1 MESPARY
8 PVLCKK
14 ALKIALNIHRK
25 QTVIDAVKF
34 RLVLSHNFARS
45 LWLEM
50 LTGNKACNL
59 EQVFFPYVQGSACWP
74 ANVHLKYDC
83 LIEVLNAICIL
94 GVFSETVVFPIN

>member
-14 ALKIALNIHRK
+14 ALKSALNLHRK

-34 RLVLSHNFARS
+34 RLVLSHNFARG

-59 EQVFFPYVQGSACWP
+59 EQVDFSLCTRF
-74 ANVHLKYDC
+74 C
-83 LIEVLNAICIL
+83 LLASQCTSQV
-94 GVFSETVVFPIN
+94 